1 MWQYN
6 YSSELYHYG
15 VLGMK
20 WGVRRYQNED
30 GTLTEAGRK
39 YLEKK
44 DIKWAKKNYNKIT
57 SATRK
62 RVSKDLDQYAYELMK
77 DPSSRTSREKLS
89 STTINAYNRKMAELM
104 NVAAK
109 DITTPSGKA
118 IRFVAK
124 RGDIGVHMAVADQG
138 YNMEQLKN
146 GVWAS
151 GRIAYKK
158 SQVNTA

>member
-1 MWQYN
+1 
-6 YSSELYHYG
+6 
-15 VLGMK
+15 
-20 WGVRRYQNED
+20 
-30 GTLTEAGRK
+30 
-39 YLEKK
+39 
-44 DIKWAKKNYNKIT
+44 
-57 SATRK
+57 
-62 RVSKDLDQYAYELMK
+62 MK
-77 DPSSRTSREKLS
+77 DPSSRTSRGKLS
-89 STTINAYNRKMAELM
+89 STAINAYNRKMAELM

>member
-1 MWQYN
+1 MSKGGVTLWQYN

-62 RVSKDLDQYAYELMK
+62 RVSKDLDQYTYELMK
-77 DPSSRTSREKLS
+77 DPSSR
-89 STTINAYNRKMAELM
+89 NAYNRKMAELM